1 MDEME
6 DDIGTA
12 GNSKTFVPAK
22 RGLSSASLE
31 QAQLGSSGLPDQA
44 PAKKPR
50 KTQNPRW
57 TQAVNLVLI
66 RHLYVPKHMPF
77 IF

>member
-50 KTQNPRW
+50 KTQNSW

>member
-1 MDEME
+1 MDELE

-50 KTQNPRW
+50 KTPKPW
-57 TQAVNLVLI
+57 TRAVNLVLI